1 MATEATEL
9 IQILLYV
16 IEGGTALARND
27 SHELHFCLSLRLGV
41 EELHHIEIRFSKV
54 TTHAQILLISLASG
68 TLADTRHS

>member
-54 TTHAQILLISLASG
+54 TTQILLISLASG